1 MTPQSRVF
9 ELRSRL
15 ARRLGLLS
23 ASGLVFLAATL
34 LAMLVVVFHAM
45 AHSWAAVLRGDPTHA
60 GAWSLLGVSMALCA
74 VRLAGVVLHTSPGP
88 GGIRLPRQA
97 AEGFYQVI
105 DDVAQRFGVAPVRNV
120 WISSDMNALVLQRPA
135 WGWIGP
141 IQTHLLIGL
150 PLAHSVSPAQLDAV
164 LAHEFAHLAR
174 QRSGMG
180 AQGAHLRAWWARVL
194 DEAFENFP
202 WAADWLER
210 QANPFYRDMLRLA
223 RVEEFEADACAAQV
237 VGVSLLGET
246 LVEIGLKAR
255 FLEQDYWPTVMAHST
270 QFPSP
275 SIRPY
280 REMGLGVAAGFL
292 RRESVAEDLSH
303 YDAGGGSLPLHPTL
317 HQRLR
322 ALRAPL
328 RAAASDETSAAVAY
342 FAPLLPTLSWAFDR
356 AWWEETR
363 EDWQQCDLDEQVDD

>member
-23 ASGLVFLAATL
+23 AGCLVLLAVTL
-34 LAMLVVVFHAM
+34 LVMLVIVCHAM
-45 AHSWAAVLRGDPTHA
+45 ARSWESVLRGDPTHA

-74 VRLAGVVLHTSPGP
+74 VRLVGVALHSSPVP

-97 AEGFYQVI
+97 AEEFYRVM
-105 DDVAQRFGVAPVRNV
+105 DGVALRFGIEPVRNV
-120 WISSDMNALVLQRPA
+120 WISSDMNAVVLQRPA

-141 IQTHLLIGL
+141 IRTHLLIGL
-150 PLAHSVSPAQLDAV
+150 PLAHSVSTAQLDAV

-174 QRSGMG
+174 QRSGIG

-210 QANPFYRDMLRLA
+210 RANRFYRDMLRLA
-223 RVEEFEADACAAQV
+223 RLEEFEADACAAQV
-237 VGVSLLGET
+237 VGASLLGET

-255 FLEQDYWPTVMAHST
+255 FLEQDYWPTVMAQSA

-317 HQRLR
+317 HERLR
-322 ALRAPL
+322 ALGAPM
-328 RAAASDETSAAVAY
+328 RAAAADETSAADAY

-356 AWWEETR
+356 VWWEETR
-363 EDWQQCDLDEQVDD
+363 EDWQQCHLDAEGED

>member
-9 ELRSRL
+9 DLRSRL

-23 ASGLVFLAATL
+23 TGCLLLLIAALLGMLATVFV
-34 LAMLVVVFHAM
+34 AMG
-45 AHSWAAVLRGDPTHA
+45 HSWEGVLKGDPTRA
-60 GAWSLLGVSMALCA
+60 GLWSLLAVTVALSM
-74 VRLAGVVLHTSPGP
+74 VRLVGVVCHTSPLP
-88 GGIRLPRQA
+88 QGIRLPRQA
-97 AEGFYQVI
+97 AEDFYRLM
-105 DDVAQRFGVAPVRNV
+105 DDIAASFGIPPVQHV
-120 WISSDMNALVLQRPA
+120 WISCDMNAVVLQRPA

-141 IQTHLLIGL
+141 IRTHLLIGL
-150 PLAHSVSPAQLDAV
+150 PLAHSVSAAQLAAV

-174 QRSGMG
+174 QRSGLG
-180 AQGAHLRAWWARVL
+180 AQAAHLRAWWARVL

-210 QANPFYRDMLRLA
+210 RAHRFYRDMLRLA
-223 RVEEFEADACAAQV
+223 RLEEFEADACAAQV
-237 VGVSLLGET
+237 VGRALMGET

-255 FLEQDYWPTVMAHST
+255 FLEQDYWPKVMAQSM

-303 YDAGGGSLPLHPTL
+303 YEAGGGSLPLHPTL
-317 HQRLR
+317 HERLR
-322 ALRAPL
+322 ALGTPL
-328 RAAASDETSAAVAY
+328 RAAAEDQPSAAGHY
-342 FAPLLPTLSWAFDR
+342 FAPLLPTLAWAFDR
-356 AWWEETR
+356 AWWEDAR
-363 EDWQQCDLDEQVDD
+363 EDWQQRYLDTRDD